1 MQQFKLHEYEKTIL
15 NILNQI
21 FEIEKK
27 SEKLTESNSIHR
39 NLKRLK
45 EIFEME
51 LSAFYGSNVE
61 APGFFIENPIGEPYN
76 EKRTDC
82 EASIAGESAENLV
95 ITEVVRPIIRYKY
108 KGQNLIVQKAVVVV
122 QSQNS

>member
-1 MQQFKLHEYEKTIL
+1 MQQYRLLESEKTLL

-27 SEKLTESNSIHR
+27 AARLQENNSINR
-39 NLKRLK
+39 NVNRLK

-51 LSAFYGSNVE
+51 LGSFYGSTSE
-61 APGFFIENPIGEPYN
+61 APGFFIENPIGEPYS

-82 EASIAGESAENLV
+82 EASIAGEGTEDLI
-95 ITEVVRPIIRYKY
+95 ITEVVRPIIRYKI
-108 KGQNLIVQKAVVVV
+108 KGQNIIVQRAVVIV
-122 QSQNS
+122 QTQNS

>member
-1 MQQFKLHEYEKTIL
+1 MQQFKLLEREKTIL

-39 NLKRLK
+39 NIKRLK
-45 EIFEME
+45 EIFEIE

-61 APGFFIENPIGEPYN
+61 APGFFVENPIGEPYN

-82 EASIAGESAENLV
+82 EASIAGESTENLE
-95 ITEVVRPIIRYKY
+95 ITEVIRPIIRYKQ

-122 QSQNS
+122 QAQNS